1 MLILKLTE
9 PVNLSAGP
17 YIIIG
22 KLYHV
27 P

>member
-9 PVNLSAGP
+9 PVNLSAGS